1 MRISDVCISRPV
13 LATVLNIL
21 VVLIGVVAFS
31 RLTLREYPNID
42 VPTVTVATTYPGA
55 NAEIMET
62 QVTKVIED
70 QLSGIEGIDYISS
83 ISRPESS
90 QITVVFKLDRDA
102 DAAASDVR
110 DRVGRARDA
119 LPDEVDEP
127 VIAKVEADA
136 QPIIYLAFSS
146 DRHSELEVTDA
157 ADRLVQDRLQTLP
170 GVADA
175 PIFGQRRY
183 AMRIWLDP
191 ARLAALQ
198 VTVQDVENALR
209 AQNVEIPAGR
219 IESKDREFT
228 VLAETDV
235 NTVEGF
241 ERLVIRD
248 ASGYLIRLQDVARI
262 EVGPQ
267 DERTVARFRGQSA
280 VAIGIVKQSTANPL
294 EVSRA
299 VEGALPTIAQSL
311 PAGMKVDVA
320 YDSTIF
326 IDASIESVY
335 HAIAEAVGLVV
346 LVIFFFLRNLRATLI
361 PIITIPVSLIGAFT
375 LMYIMGFTINTLTLL
390 SFVIAIGLVVDD
402 AIVVLENIYRH
413 IERGL
418 SPVQAAFKGSR
429 EIGFAVV
436 SMTVTLAAV
445 FVPVAFTEGKTGKL
459 FTEFALTLASA
470 VLLSGFIALTLSPMM
485 CSRLLRHDQRH
496 GLVYRL
502 IEGLFRAMN
511 RGYRGSLAFV
521 LTIRPV
527 ILLFCGLVAFAAWT
541 LFSSLASELSPLEDR
556 GFFIGFILGPEGATV
571 EYMDQYARQI
581 EGIYDTIPE
590 AERHFMVIGF
600 PVVSQAISFVGL
612 KDWSERERKTAEVAG
627 SIGGMMFGVK
637 GVLAFPINP
646 QSLGQEGLA
655 QPIEMVLQTT
665 GSYEE
670 LGQVVQAVMVEAM
683 KNPSI
688 VNLDSDLKLNKP
700 EIRVNVNRDK
710 LAAVGVDVSIV
721 GRTLET
727 MLGGRQVTR
736 FKLSGEQYDVIVQLD
751 DVDRRNPDDMAKLYV
766 RGPVGDDGAP
776 GVMIQ
781 LSNLVTLTE
790 TIAPRELNHF
800 NKLRA
805 ATITGN
811 LAPGYTQGEALAYL
825 ESVVRQ
831 VGGPGI
837 QIDYGGAAREFQ
849 SSSASL
855 GLTFLLAIGFVF
867 LVMAAQFES
876 WIDPFVVM
884 FAVPLAMVG
893 ALLAITLTGGTLN
906 IFSQIGLIS
915 LVGLITKNG
924 ILVVEFANQLREKEG
939 MGVREA
945 VVEASVLRL
954 RPILMTAFALILG
967 TFPLAFAAGAGA
979 ESRQAIGWVIV
990 GGMTVGTFFTLY
1002 VVPTIYS
1009 YLARDR
1015 HTVKIP
1021 SEADLEAEEA
1031 RQGVKPAGAH

>member
-1 MRISDVCISRPV
+1 MRISDLCISRPV

-21 VVLIGVVAFS
+21 VVLVGVVAFS

-42 VPTVTVATTYPGA
+42 VPTVTVTTTYPGA

-90 QITVVFKLDRDA
+90 QITVVFKLDRDS

-110 DRVGRARDA
+110 DRVGRARDT
-119 LPDEVDEP
+119 LPDEVNEP

-146 DRHSELEVTDA
+146 DRHNELEVTDA

-175 PIFGQRRY
+175 PIFGERRY

-191 ARLAALQ
+191 ARLAAHQ

-209 AQNVEIPAGR
+209 GQNVEIPAGR

-235 NTVEGF
+235 NSVEGF
-241 ERLVIRD
+241 EKLVIRD
-248 ASGYLIRLQDVARI
+248 ADGYLIRLRDVARV
-262 EVGPQ
+262 EVGPES
-267 DERTVARFRGQSA
+267 ERTVARFRGKSA

-294 EVSRA
+294 DVSRA
-299 VEGALPTIAQSL
+299 VEGALPAIEASL
-311 PAGMKVDVA
+311 PPGMKVDVA
-320 YDSTIF
+320 YDSTVF
-326 IDASIESVY
+326 ISASIESVY
-335 HAIAEAVGLVV
+335 HAIGEAVALVV

-418 SPVQAAFKGSR
+418 SPVQAAFRGSR

-445 FVPVAFTEGKTGKL
+445 FVPVAFSGGKTGKL

-470 VLLSGFIALTLSPMM
+470 VLISGFIALTLSPMM
-485 CSRLLRHDQRH
+485 CSRLLRHDKRH

-502 IEGLFRAMN
+502 IEGLFHAMN
-511 RGYRGSLAFV
+511 SGYRGSLRFV
-521 LTIRPV
+521 LSIRPV
-527 ILLFCGLVAFAAWT
+527 VLLFCGLIGFAAWT
-541 LFSSLASELSPLEDR
+541 LFSHLNSELSPLEDR

-612 KDWSERERKTAEVAG
+612 KPWDQRERKTVEVAQ
-627 SIGGMMFGVK
+627 SIAGQMFGTK

-646 QSLGQEGLA
+646 QSLGQSGLA
-655 QPIEMVLQTT
+655 QPIDVVLQTT
-665 GSYEE
+665 GTYEE
-670 LGQVVQAVMVEAM
+670 LGQIVQQVMAEARN
-683 KNPSI
+683 NPGI

-710 LAAVGVDVSIV
+710 LASLGIDVSVV

-736 FKLSGEQYDVIVQLD
+736 FKLTGEQYDVVVQLD

-766 RGPVGDDGAP
+766 QAATGEMV
-776 GVMIQ
+776 Q
-781 LSNLVTLTE
+781 LSNLVTLVE

-800 NKLRA
+800 DKLRA
-805 ATITGN
+805 ATLTGN
-811 LAPGYTQGEALAYL
+811 LAPGYTQGEALDYL
-825 ESVVRQ
+825 ETIAKQ
-831 VGGPGI
+831 IGGPSI
-837 QIDYGGAAREFQ
+837 QVAFGGAAREYK

-939 MGVREA
+939 MSVRDA
-945 VVEASVLRL
+945 VVEAAVLRL

-1009 YLARDR
+1009 YLARGR
-1015 HTVKIP
+1015 HAVPVP
-1021 SEADLEAEEA
+1021 SEAELDAEEQRRGLKA
-1031 RQGVKPAGAH
+1031 AKAH

>member
-1 MRISDVCISRPV
+1 MKISDVCISRPV

-21 VVLIGVVAFS
+21 IVLVGVVAFS

-55 NAEIMET
+55 NAEIIET
-62 QVTKVIED
+62 QVTKLIED

-90 QITVVFKLDRDA
+90 QITVVFKLERDA

-119 LPDEVDEP
+119 LPNEVNEP

-146 DRHSELEVTDA
+146 DRHSDLEVTDA

-175 PIFGQRRY
+175 PIFGERRY

-191 ARLAALQ
+191 ARLAAYQ
-198 VTVQDVENALR
+198 VTVQDVESALR
-209 AQNVEIPAGR
+209 AQNVEIPSGR

-248 ASGYLIRLQDVARI
+248 ADGYLIRLKDVARL
-262 EVGPQ
+262 EVGPES
-267 DERTVARFRGQSA
+267 ERTVARFRGQSA

-299 VEGALPTIAQSL
+299 VQGALPTIAATL
-311 PAGMKVDVA
+311 PLGMKVDVA
-320 YDSTIF
+320 YDSTVF

-335 HAIAEAVGLVV
+335 YAIGEAVGLVV

-402 AIVVLENIYRH
+402 AIVMLENIYRH

-418 SPVQAAFKGSR
+418 PPVQAAFKGSR

-511 RGYRGSLAFV
+511 AGYRGSLGFV

-541 LFSSLASELSPLEDR
+541 LFSSLDSELSPLEDR

-600 PVVSQAISFVGL
+600 PVVSQAISFIGL
-612 KDWSERERKTAEVAG
+612 QDWAERERKTAEVAG

-646 QSLGQEGLA
+646 QSLGQSGLA

-670 LGQVVQAVMVEAM
+670 LGQTVQAVMAEAM

-710 LAAVGVDVSIV
+710 LAAVGVSVEVV

-751 DVDRRNPDDMAKLYV
+751 DVDRRNPDDMSKLYV
-766 RGPVGDDGAP
+766 RGAARDGEIAP
-776 GVMIQ
+776 MVQ
-781 LSNLVTLTE
+781 LSNLVTLAE

-805 ATITGN
+805 ATLTGN

-825 ESVVRQ
+825 EQVVRQ

-837 QIDYGGAAREFQ
+837 QIDYGGAAREYQ
-849 SSSASL
+849 TSSASL

-945 VVEASVLRL
+945 VIEAAVLRL

-1009 YLARDR
+1009 YLARAR
-1015 HTVKIP
+1015 HTVKVP
-1021 SEADLEAEEA
+1021 SEAELDAEEA
-1031 RQGVKPAGAH
+1031 AKMRSATAH